1 MKNNYQLYQKIGLLL
16 FFGIVTSF
24 LLISGAAAVETGPR
38 IIDDMYI
45 SPMYEE
51 IIPID
56 DGKEIRVVEGW
67 DYLKIWRQKIISEL
81 IGFFSDTILYEVII
95 LLSPYIFALLG
106 IFCIF
111 RWTANKKREPSPY
124 REKILTHI
132 KEHPGSTQTQ
142 ILAAMQTSR
151 GTVCYH
157 LNRLAS
163 AGKIHVI
170 YIGRVPQYYP
180 DAGQTIPENSCEYH
194 LRYLI
199 SRKKSGRVLQTIS
212 QHPASTRKEL
222 ADHLSLS
229 PVTVRWY
236 LRTFTKKELLIIT
249 KDGPELRYSFTDE
262 AQHIYERLTQKNI

>member
-1 MKNNYQLYQKIGLLL
+1 MRTKAVSSSTIPFLL
-16 FFGIVTSF
+16 FLGII
-24 LLISGAAAVETGPR
+24 LITAFTGTVNA
-38 IIDDMYI
+38 DDPGYQIVGNMKI
-45 SPMYEE
+45 SPLLEE
-51 IIPID
+51 ELPID
-56 DGKEIRVVEGW
+56 DGTEILVIEGW
-67 DYLKIWRQKIISEL
+67 DKLKIWRQILLTRLSL
-81 IGFFSDTILYEVII
+81 IFDGTIAQDI
-95 LLSPYIFALLG
+95 LRVLSPYIFALLG
-106 IFCIF
+106 IFCIL
-111 RWTANKKREPSPY
+111 RWAATKKREPSPY

-132 KEHPGSTQTQ
+132 KEHPGSTQKQ

-180 DAGQTIPENSCEYH
+180 DAGQTIPEHSCEYH